1 MKIRKYT
8 ELNALKGRIREKKSS
23 YQALSEKMGMSKN
36 ALNDKINGYSV
47 FNTDEVG
54 FLVEELD
61 ISDKEIMRYFFPQL
75 LRNVTDGEQS
85 AAKDVV

>member
-1 MKIRKYT
+1 MKIRKYA

-23 YQALSEKMGMSKN
+23 YQSLSEKMGVSKN

-47 FNTDEVG
+47 FNIDEVG

-61 ISDKEIMRYFFPQL
+61 IPDREIIRYFFPHM
-75 LRNVTDGEQS
+75 LRNVTSKRAVGE
-85 AAKDVV
+85 